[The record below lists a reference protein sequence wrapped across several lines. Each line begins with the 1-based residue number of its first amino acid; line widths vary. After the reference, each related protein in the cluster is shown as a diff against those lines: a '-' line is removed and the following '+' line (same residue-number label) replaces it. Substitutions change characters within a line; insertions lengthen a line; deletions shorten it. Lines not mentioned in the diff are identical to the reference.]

1 MVAMEFHDMLF
12 KLKKIDKGVL
22 IWPSFFYYRDH
33 KHKDTNTRCQLPI
46 TCIILL
52 STLCEGAC
60 VSVWVCVC
68 VCVTARGGRYGANWS
83 AVPIVGVI

>member
-68 VCVTARGGRYGANWS
+68 VCVCVWPVTSLQMNSEDRASQRR
-83 AVPIVGVI
+83 